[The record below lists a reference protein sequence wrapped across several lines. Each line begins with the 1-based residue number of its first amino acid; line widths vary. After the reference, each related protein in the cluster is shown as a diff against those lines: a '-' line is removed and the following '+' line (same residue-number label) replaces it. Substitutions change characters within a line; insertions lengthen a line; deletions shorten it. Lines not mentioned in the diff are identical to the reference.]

1 MNKKLLILFI
11 SCIYPFFI
19 QQASAINKQEVEN
32 IIHNYLLQNPEIM
45 LEVQENLAKK
55 QQTAILEE
63 RSKILQSYG
72 NRIYNAGEDLVLG
85 NPHAP
90 HSIIEF
96 FDYNCGYCKQSN
108 AAMEALVAKHKDLRV
123 IIKDLPILGED
134 SLQAHMISRA
144 FRSVYPKK
152 QQEFWHNMMNLNERA
167 TKKSTLDVA
176 AKLGA
181 DTKLLESKLS
191 NEQENKKLQA
201 YLLENVQLGMALKIQ
216 GTPCYI
222 VNNKIYDGAGDLEIL
237 AAEASKN

>member
-1 MNKKLLILFI
+1 MNKKLLILLI
-11 SCIYPFFI
+11 CCIYTFFI

-32 IIHNYLLQNPEIM
+32 IIHNYLLQHPEIM

-72 NRIYNAGEDLVLG
+72 SRIYNASEDLVLG

-108 AAMEALVAKHKDLRV
+108 AALEALVASHKDLR
-123 IIKDLPILGED
+123 IIVKDLPILGED
-134 SLQAHMISRA
+134 SLQAHMIARA
-144 FRSVYPKK
+144 FRSLYPKK

-167 TKKSTLDVA
+167 TKKSTLELA

-181 DTKLLESKLS
+181 DTKLLEQKLGD
-191 NEQENKKLQA
+191 EKENKNLQA
-201 YLLENVQLGMALKIQ
+201 YLLENVQLAMALKIQ

-222 VNNKIYDGAGDLEIL
+222 VNNKIYDGVGNLELL
-237 AAEASKN
+237 ANEASKN